1 MSRRVLIRAISFL
14 AFAFLILF
22 AMTVQNIQRATRYEQ
37 VISDNYYYA
46 FSELLAGVTKLDYA
60 LEKCAY
66 SGDDSMLALL
76 CAEAFREAEISSR
89 ALSRLPVS
97 ELSLENTTKFIT
109 QTGDY
114 AYYLAKKASRGEGIN
129 AEERMALRNLAGG
142 AGALMDELIKLSEW
156 INDES
161 RNFMNVNIM
170 DSADETL
177 GDIKELER
185 EFSEYPVL
193 VYDGPFA
200 DETDGER
207 ELLAKLPKI
216 DEEQACLRAA
226 EIFGMSPQAFSVDGT
241 RAEDGIELI
250 SVTDGER
257 YADITRMGGIVFRTI
272 TSQNPETAKVTV
284 EEAINRATKVLSDNG
299 FGSMEETYYMRYGNT
314 LVVNFAAKQ
323 GNTVIYPDLVKVTVS
338 LYDGS
343 VVNFDAAGYIKNKK
357 NRNIKDISGQ
367 RELAQSKVAGDLK
380 ILSYS
385 PAIIPTDGTGEIL
398 THEFKCETAS
408 GEHYIVYIN
417 ADSMHE
423 ERILILIEDENG
435 TLAM

>member
-1 MSRRVLIRAISFL
+1 MSRRVLIRAVSFL
-14 AFAFLILF
+14 VFAFLILF
-22 AMTVQNIQRATRYEQ
+22 AMTVQNMQRATRYEQ

-76 CAEAFREAEISSR
+76 CTEAFREAEISSR

-114 AYYLAKKASRGEGIN
+114 AYYLSKKASRGEKIS
-129 AEERMALRNLAGG
+129 ADERETLRNLAGG
-142 AGALMDELIKLSEW
+142 AGVLMDELRDISEW
-156 INDES
+156 ISDES
-161 RNFMNVNIM
+161 WDFMDVDII
-170 DSADETL
+170 SGGDETL

-185 EFSEYPVL
+185 EFAEYPVL
-193 VYDGPFA
+193 IYDGPFS

-207 ELLAKLPKI
+207 ELLTKLSEI
-216 DEEQACLRAA
+216 DEEQARLRAA
-226 EIFGMSPQAFSVDGT
+226 ELFGLSPQAFSVDGT
-241 RAEDGIELI
+241 RTEDGIELI
-250 SVTDGER
+250 SVSDGER
-257 YADITRMGGIVFRTI
+257 YVDITRMGGLVFRAI
-272 TSQNPETAKVTV
+272 TSQNPETAKITV
-284 EEAINRATKVLSDNG
+284 EEAVDSAAKILADNG

-314 LVVNFAAKQ
+314 LSVNFAARE
-323 GNTVIYPDLVKVTVS
+323 GDTVIYPDLVKVTVS

-343 VVNFDAAGYIKNKK
+343 VVNFDAGGYIKNKK
-357 NRNIKDISGQ
+357 NRSIRNITKE
-367 RELAQSKVAGDLK
+367 RTFAQGKVSGDLK

-398 THEFKCETAS
+398 THEFKCETVS
-408 GEHYIVYIN
+408 GEHCIVYIN
-417 ADSMHE
+417 AESLHE